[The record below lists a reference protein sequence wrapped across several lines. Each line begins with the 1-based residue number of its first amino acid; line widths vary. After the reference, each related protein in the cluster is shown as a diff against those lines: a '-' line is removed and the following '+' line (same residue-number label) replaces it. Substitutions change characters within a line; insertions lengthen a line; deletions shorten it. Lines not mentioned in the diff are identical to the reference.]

1 MRKRIYNW
9 LTAFDD
15 NEGNY
20 RLTENIDVAGF
31 QDSQCAF
38 IPYVENAQIRNLTFE
53 NVILGKTDA
62 NNTNY
67 MGIFGEPLYIHITS
81 VYNQDNPD
89 DLTSWYGAMK
99 AEGRNYQNFLI
110 MNDLDFSTLSDSVKK
125 NSDLMNLNIN
135 RMSGA
140 DYTEPTFKNEQE
152 SKDYLLFGK
161 RPDQEEGKQEAPK
174 DSYPAGP
181 TSQVGSARCREPWR
195 VCGLR
200 ILPGTTAE
208 AEAISV

>member
-31 QDSQCAF
+31 QDRQCAF

-81 VYNQDNPD
+81 VYNQDNSK
-89 DLTSWYGAMK
+89 DLTSWYA
-99 AEGRNYQNFLI
+99 L
-110 MNDLDFSTLSDSVKK
+110 
-125 NSDLMNLNIN
+125 
-135 RMSGA
+135 
-140 DYTEPTFKNEQE
+140 
-152 SKDYLLFGK
+152 
-161 RPDQEEGKQEAPK
+161 
-174 DSYPAGP
+174 
-181 TSQVGSARCREPWR
+181 
-195 VCGLR
+195 
-200 ILPGTTAE
+200 
-208 AEAISV
+208 